1 MDNIIMKEIT
11 LQEAKN
17 YRKFNNTDLY
27 SMHLVTAFSKHKD
40 PNDDP
45 KWDYIT
51 YYGDIRVGS
60 FNGDGDLIHPHY
72 IYILTNPSIPGIV
85 KIGYTTRNV
94 YERLKEINSAPGVII
109 PWEIR
114 WSYKC
119 PNGRMLEE
127 EIHSHLQ
134 ELGLRPNKR
143 REGFTIDVNDAIRL
157 IEDLGLKYHNN

>member
-1 MDNIIMKEIT
+1 
-11 LQEAKN
+11 
-17 YRKFNNTDLY
+17 
-27 SMHLVTAFSKHKD
+27 MHLVTAFSKHKE
-40 PNDDP
+40 PNDNP

-51 YYGDIRVGS
+51 YYGDVRVGS
-60 FNGDGDLIHPHY
+60 FNEDGELKNPHY

-85 KIGYTTRNV
+85 KIGHTTRNV
-94 YERLKEINSAPGVII
+94 YERLREINSSPGVVI

-143 REGFTIDVNDAIRL
+143 REGFIIDVNDAIKI
-157 IEDLGLKYHNN
+157 IENLGLKYHNN

>member
-1 MDNIIMKEIT
+1 MDNIVMKEIT
-11 LQEAKN
+11 SGEAKN
-17 YRKFNNTDLY
+17 YRKFNNIDLY

-60 FNGDGDLIHPHY
+60 FNNDGELIHPHY
-72 IYILTNPSIPGIV
+72 IYILTNPSVPGII
-85 KIGYTTRNV
+85 KIGHTTRNV

-109 PWEIR
+109 PWDIR

-127 EIHSHLQ
+127 EIHSYLQ

-143 REGFTIDVNDAIRL
+143 REGFTIDVNEAIKI
-157 IEDLGLKYHNN
+157 IEDLGSKYHNN